1 MHIDFKSVVAANFR
15 SYRDFSLDLEFP
27 GTTFVQGTIEGGS
40 ETLES
45 NGAGKSSPFNAISWA
60 LFGKFLH
67 VSGSVVSGDQ
77 VIRRNSEGGC
87 SVHVDLHVNE
97 DDIRIIRYR
106 GHSRFANKV
115 LVFVNGAEKTLAS
128 NLKTQQYIEDL
139 VGVSFEL
146 FTNLVYVSETSMKG
160 SFAFESDA
168 QRKKILVSALPQ
180 FQRFGDARVKV
191 KDSLNQHITF
201 AEKLQ
206 IQCEALEEALN
217 ELNNESLTH
226 TDVGSMR
233 TRITE
238 LEETV
243 KQGTARIEEYKSQRE
258 QIKQA
263 GLFKYYEDLID
274 EAQKERRAI
283 EEKIQSFDLPKIS
296 AELAFYKGEI
306 EKWKN
311 LPPTCPMCDQPVDEE
326 HKSRHIR
333 ALKAEGIIRLQKK
346 DNIETVIQNLKVGI
360 NKTILDEREAN
371 KKGQEV
377 QQLLWTLDNSI
388 RSEQTVIKSHE
399 ENVQQ
404 LRALLRTL
412 ESRQFELEKRKIA
425 LTDKIST
432 LRTLTNTTR
441 TFENSLQL
449 WFDGFGPKGV
459 LSMALAEIIDLLGD
473 KAGKWLTR
481 LWHEGASMT
490 FSLIGDDLSK
500 IEAKLFLNLQDVD
513 LLSLSSG
520 ETRRLCLAI
529 CFGLREALQTLTGWF
544 SNLLVLDEVFDGL
557 DSIGRLRVLSE
568 LKSMAE
574 TSIFIISQ
582 FPQLSQDIDR
592 VINVRFN
599 NNVSHLEVSN
609 ING

>member
-1 MHIDFKSVVAANFR
+1 MHINFKEVVAANFR
-15 SYRDFSLDLEFP
+15 SYHNFSLDLEFP

-60 LFGKFLH
+60 LYGKFLH
-67 VSGSVVSGDQ
+67 VSGSIVSGDQ
-77 VIRRNSEGGC
+77 VIRRSSEGGC
-87 SVHVDLHVNE
+87 SVHVDLRVN
-97 DDIRIIRYR
+97 DDDVRIIRYR
-106 GHSRFANKV
+106 GHPKFANKV
-115 LVFVNGAEKTLAS
+115 LVFVNETEKTLAS
-128 NLKTQQYIEDL
+128 NQKTQQYIEDL
-139 VGVSFEL
+139 IGVSFEL

-180 FQRFGDARVKV
+180 FQRFGDARLKV
-191 KDSLNQHITF
+191 RDSLNQHMTF
-201 AEKLQ
+201 AEKLH
-206 IQCEALEEALN
+206 IQCEALEEALS
-217 ELNNESLTH
+217 ELNNESLTQ

-233 TRITE
+233 
-238 LEETV
+238 
-243 KQGTARIEEYKSQRE
+243 ARIAELVDTINKGNDRIASYKAQRSE
-258 QIKQA
+258 IVQT
-263 GLFKYYEDLID
+263 GLIKYYEDQV
-274 EAQKERRAI
+274 EAFQSEKRAI
-283 EEKIQSFDLPKIS
+283 EEKIQSFELPRIE
-296 AELAFYKGEI
+296 AEATFYAREI
-306 EKWKN
+306 KKWKD

-326 HKSRHIR
+326 HKSKHIR
-333 ALKAEGIIRLQKK
+333 ALKAEGIVRLQKK
-346 DNIETVIQNLKVGI
+346 DNIETVIQNLKGDI
-360 NKTILDEREAN
+360 NKAILSEKEASN
-371 KKGQEV
+371 KKQEV
-377 QQLLWTLDNSI
+377 VQLIWTLENSI
-388 RSEQTVIKSHE
+388 RSEQSVISSHE
-399 ENVQQ
+399 DNVQS
-404 LRALLRTL
+404 LTALLKTL
-412 ESRQFELEKRKIA
+412 ENRQFELEKRRLA

-432 LRTLTNTTR
+432 LRTLTHTTR

-459 LSMALAEIIDLLGD
+459 LSMALEQIIELLAE

-481 LWHEGASMT
+481 LWHEGASMS
-490 FSLIGDDLSK
+490 FGLIGDDLSK
-500 IEAKLFLNLQDVD
+500 IEAKLFLNLQEVD

-568 LKSMAE
+568 LKSMTE

-582 FPQLSQDIDR
+582 FPQLSQDINR
-592 VINVRFN
+592 VVHVKFK

-609 ING
+609 VNG